1 MVGGRVL
8 VGGGTGFV
16 GGAVVKALE
25 RRGYEAIIISR
36 YFEWKLP
43 DKSHHETK

>member
-1 MVGGRVL
+1 MVGAAGGRVL

-16 GGAVVKALE
+16 GGAVVRALE

-36 YFEWKLP
+36 YIF
-43 DKSHHETK
+43 T

>member
-16 GGAVVKALE
+16 GGAVVKALSL
-25 RRGYEAIIISR
+25 EALEVGGLR
-36 YFEWKLP
+36 WWQLRQEQLL
-43 DKSHHETK
+43 

>member
-16 GGAVVKALE
+16 GGAVVRALE

-36 YFEWKLP
+36 YFTLC
-43 DKSHHETK
+43 DFTLCN